1 MNKKKIVVVDDDID
15 VITML
20 QMILEKENYEV
31 YPVTNKIDG
40 MKKVREVKP
49 DLAFLDVMMTTPF
62 EGFEMGE
69 ELRKDPELKNIPFL
83 ILTSIDVLVTTNPD
97 VQSMAREFRKKD
109 GYRELQVLLVKDIV
123 SEKAGI
129 DYLTE
134 SGRTVWFPVDGF
146 ISKPVEGKKIIS
158 AVKKILEKS

>member
-1 MNKKKIVVVDDDID
+1 MSKKIVIVDDDID

-20 QMILEKENYEV
+20 KVILEKENYEV
-31 YPVTNKIDG
+31 YPESNKIDG
-40 MKKVREVKP
+40 MKRIREVKP

-83 ILTSIDVLVTTNPD
+83 ILTSIDVLITTKPD
-97 VQSMAREFRKKD
+97 VQAMAREFRKNA
-109 GYRELQVLLVKDIV
+109 GYKELQVLLVKDIV
-123 SEKAGI
+123 TEKAGI

-134 SGRTVWFPVDGF
+134 DGRTVWFPVDGF
-146 ISKPVEGKKIIS
+146 ISKPVEAKKIIS
-158 AVKKILEKS
+158 AVKKVFEK